1 MIDWWL
7 LVSIN
12 IMIVTMGF
20 HTFVAHQVSKA
31 TKRYIP
37 STPFLSIAE
46 KNSYLISI
54 GLSLKNVVM
63 H

>member
-31 TKRYIP
+31 TKRYILP
-37 STPFLSIAE
+37 SKPFLSIAE
-46 KNSYLISI
+46 KNS
-54 GLSLKNVVM
+54 
-63 H
+63 

>member
-1 MIDWWL
+1 
-7 LVSIN
+7 
-12 IMIVTMGF
+12 MIVTMGF

-46 KNSYLISI
+46 KNSYHQYWTKLEECSNA
-54 GLSLKNVVM
+54 LLQ
-63 H
+63 

>member
-46 KNSYLISI
+46 KNS
-54 GLSLKNVVM
+54 
-63 H
+63 